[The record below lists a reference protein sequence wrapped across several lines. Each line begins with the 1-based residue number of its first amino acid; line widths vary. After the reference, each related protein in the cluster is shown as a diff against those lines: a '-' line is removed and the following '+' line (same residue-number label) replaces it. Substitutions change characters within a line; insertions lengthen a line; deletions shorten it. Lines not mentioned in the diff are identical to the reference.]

1 MNFFC
6 TYIIGRQQ
14 GTVVNN
20 FCSDKAEVPDS
31 RAQGSVIGPLIFIT
45 NGDDVLKLLP
55 SNHTIV
61 MYADTDLLTM
71 TVNLKEKLNSVIRW
85 CGHNK
90 LTVNKDNTKCQY
102 IIDEQVLN

>member
-1 MNFFC
+1 MYS

-20 FCSDKAEVPDS
+20 FYSDNKAEVPDS
-31 RAQGSVIGPLIFIT
+31 RAQGSVMGPLIFIT
-45 NGDDVLKLLP
+45 NGDDVLKLLS
-55 SNHTIV
+55 SNHTIM

-85 CGHNK
+85 CGHNN